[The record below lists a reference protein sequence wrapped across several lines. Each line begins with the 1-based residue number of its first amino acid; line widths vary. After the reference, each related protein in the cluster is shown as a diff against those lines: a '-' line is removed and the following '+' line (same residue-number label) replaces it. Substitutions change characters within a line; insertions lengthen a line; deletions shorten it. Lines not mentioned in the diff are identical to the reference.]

1 MITLL
6 KPVPMTKIAVLGL
19 KRYQSDII
27 SILDEMRVVQLEPL
41 SQKAVSF
48 LLTEREVSSQRD
60 ISDHLLRIKG
70 LLSVIP
76 PTPITG
82 KSKFQSSSDVIRKID
97 TIGIDDKIIS
107 LEKQKESLLTR
118 IKECEDNISLME
130 EFSFFPEDLRILNLH
145 SARVYFARID
155 SERYSE
161 FKKLIE
167 TNKDEIILYTKENTE
182 EKNSSK
188 TIQFGKSKKDHK
200 KTQMILVVIPSF
212 PSNKLASI
220 VNSHGVTLEAVPKLE
235 GKPLEII
242 KNQQSILKGLSNN
255 LGNINDELLEI
266 SRSHYTFLKG
276 AEEYLEIEN
285 KKLDVMGGL
294 GATRDAFAL
303 EGWVPKSRVQELR
316 NAFDTHSKGT
326 IIYEIESHKENP
338 PTLFANPKR
347 FKKFE
352 PFIRFYSLPSGHE
365 FDPTLLFGFLFPI
378 FYGMMIG
385 DVGYG
390 LVILFV
396 SLWVIR
402 RVEGGKK
409 NFTIMPK
416 FLRNFAKTILKP
428 VQMVKLAKV
437 IIPGCIIT
445 IALGFCFNLYFG
457 FHLNQYLFSFL
468 NDKFGINLP
477 EDGALLDPIGT
488 YGLRKLLLISGY
500 IGLGMVSFGLILG
513 ILNGLREG
521 EKKHVISKV
530 GWLLFGWGI
539 ALMGLALIGHKD
551 INPASSFEGIAYF
564 GLIFGGIGLM
574 FYGEGAR
581 AMMELPS
588 IISHIL
594 SYTRIIGILLASII
608 LADVIDHIFIRTIDN
623 PLPQAI
629 LGIMILF
636 IGHIF
641 NIILGVFEPGIQ
653 GARLIYVEFFSKF
666 YHGNG
671 KPFLP
676 FGTKRRYT
684 YDKYDVKTSGNLP

>member
-1 MITLL
+1 MSNLL

-19 KRYQSDII
+19 KKFQSDII
-27 SILDEMRVVQLEPL
+27 SILDEMRVVQIEPL
-41 SQKAVSF
+41 SQNANSV
-48 LLTEREVSSQRD
+48 LITEREITSHSE
-60 ISDHLLRIKG
+60 ISDQLLRIKG

-76 PTPITG
+76 PTTITG
-82 KSKFQSSSDVIRKID
+82 KSKFHSSEELFRKID
-97 TIGIDDKIIS
+97 TANIDHKIS
-107 LEKQKESLLTR
+107 QLEKQKESLLTS
-118 IKECEDNISLME
+118 IKECEDNIRLMK
-130 EFSFFPEDLRILNLH
+130 EFSFFPEDLQILHLS
-145 SARVYFARID
+145 SARSYFARID
-155 SERYSE
+155 SDRYSE
-161 FKKLIE
+161 FQKAIDSHK
-167 TNKDEIILYTKENTE
+167 NEIIVYTNQTSE
-182 EKNSSK
+182 EKIRPK
-188 TIQFGKSKKDHK
+188 GIGLKKGKKGIR
-200 KTQMILVVIPSF
+200 KTQMILVVLPSF
-212 PSNKLASI
+212 SSNKLATI
-220 VNSHGVTLEAVPKLE
+220 VNSNGVTLEAIPKLE
-235 GKPLEII
+235 GNPSEII
-242 KNQQSILKGLSNN
+242 KNQQKIHRDLNKKLNEINEELS
-255 LGNINDELLEI
+255 EI
-266 SRSHYTFLKG
+266 SRTHYTFLKG

-285 KKLDVMGGL
+285 KKLDVIGGL
-294 GATRDAFAL
+294 GVTKDTFAL
-303 EGWVPKSRVQELR
+303 EGWIPKSRIRELK
-316 NAFDTHSKGT
+316 NAFDKHSEGT
-326 IIYEIESHKENP
+326 VIYELDSHKENP

-347 FKKFE
+347 FKIFE
-352 PFIRFYSLPSGHE
+352 PFIRFYSLPSGLE
-365 FDPTLLFGFLFPI
+365 FDPTLLFGFFFPI

-409 NFTIMPK
+409 DFTIMPK

-445 IALGFCFNLYFG
+445 IILGFCFNLYFG
-457 FHLNQYLFSFL
+457 FHVNQYLFSFL
-468 NDKFGINLP
+468 NDTFGFNLP
-477 EDGALLDPIGT
+477 EDGQLFDPIGT

-513 ILNGLREG
+513 ILNGLREKA
-521 EKKHVISKV
+521 KKHVISKL

-539 ALMGLALIGHKD
+539 AMMGLALIGHKD
-551 INPASSFEGIAYF
+551 INPTSSIEGMAYF
-564 GLIFGGIGLM
+564 GLLFGGIGLM

-623 PLPQAI
+623 PLPQAV
-629 LGIMILF
+629 LGIIILF

-641 NIILGVFEPGIQ
+641 NIIIGVFEPGIQ

-676 FGTKRRYT
+676 FGSKRRFT
-684 YDKYDVKTSGNLP
+684 YDTHDVKTNTS